1 MNEYMEFKGFSIKKL
16 NYEIKNEKNQSGK
29 KDTSVKFNIGYG
41 VSEEIEELK
50 KGHLLVSCYI
60 DQFRENSKMEIEV
73 TLEGMFDFPS
83 NSTEEIEQFIKLNGT
98 TILMPYVRNIV
109 SMVSGYDST
118 KNHFLLP
125 TINVQKLF
133 QNEEF

>member
-1 MNEYMEFKGFSIKKL
+1 MEFKGFSLKKL
-16 NYEIKNEKNQSGK
+16 NYEIKNEENTIGK
-29 KDTSVKFNIGYG
+29 KDVNVKFNIGYG
-41 VSEEIEELK
+41 MDEGKEEVQ
-50 KGHLLVSCYI
+50 KGLLLVSCYI
-60 DQFRENSKMEIEV
+60 DQFRENSKMEIQV
-73 TLEGMFDFPS
+73 TLEGVFEFPTTS
-83 NSTEEIEQFIKLNGT
+83 SDTIEQFIKLNGT

-133 QNEEF
+133 ESK